1 MLFTKEHLT
10 GLYTWT
16 ADHKIETYTGEPSRR
31 LFDRWNGD
39 QVLFIINHVL
49 LTTND
54 LSVEQGK
61 KMEMLI
67 INKLA
72 FDPCSEVTVVN
83 WLQKELLVNAL

>member
-1 MLFTKEHLT
+1 MLFLKEHLT

-16 ADHKIETYTGEPSRR
+16 ADYKIEVYEGEPSRR

-49 LTTND
+49 LNINAT
-54 LSVEQGK
+54 SVEQGNK
-61 KMEMLI
+61 IERLI

-72 FDPCSEVTVVN
+72 FDPCSELTVVN
-83 WLQKELLVNAL
+83 WLQKEMMVNA